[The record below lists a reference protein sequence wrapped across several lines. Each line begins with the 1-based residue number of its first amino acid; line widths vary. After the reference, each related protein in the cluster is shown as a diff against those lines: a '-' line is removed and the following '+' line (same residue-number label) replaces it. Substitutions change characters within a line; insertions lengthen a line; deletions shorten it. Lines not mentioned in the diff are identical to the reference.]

1 MGVRISL
8 EWGSKTDVGLF
19 GEVFV
24 SLALSCTNNDR
35 VLDSLTGML
44 LVRGYSRVE
53 GVLLY
58 EICFRE
64 CYILF

>member
-1 MGVRISL
+1 M
-8 EWGSKTDVGLF
+8 GLF

-24 SLALSCTNNDR
+24 SLALSCINNDR